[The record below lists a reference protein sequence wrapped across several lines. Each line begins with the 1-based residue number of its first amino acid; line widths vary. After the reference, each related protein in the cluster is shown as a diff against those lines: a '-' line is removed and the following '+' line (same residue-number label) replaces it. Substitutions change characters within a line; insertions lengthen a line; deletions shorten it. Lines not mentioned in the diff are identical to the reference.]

1 MNSFD
6 EWSEVQLRFHEVQV
20 GKVVKIS
27 QNDAQ
32 WLNFALWRALFTTKY
47 HSQCINKV

>member
-1 MNSFD
+1 MNALD
-6 EWSEVQLRFHEVQV
+6 EWSEDKLRSDEDKV

-27 QNDAQ
+27 QIDTQ
-32 WLNFALWRALFTTKY
+32 WLNFALQRVLFTTKY